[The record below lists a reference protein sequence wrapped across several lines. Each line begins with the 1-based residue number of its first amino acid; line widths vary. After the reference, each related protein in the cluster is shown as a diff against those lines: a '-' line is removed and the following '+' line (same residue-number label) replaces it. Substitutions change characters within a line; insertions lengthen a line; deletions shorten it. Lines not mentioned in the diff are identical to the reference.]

1 MSPPFHVVLVTATV
15 LDLDACQRLEAD
27 VASAISLGGV
37 AIVLDLGAVALVTP
51 EVVPI
56 LLAAVGRA
64 SAHGKLVIVSG
75 LPQLRALLLSSPE
88 FGQAQLV
95 ATRAA
100 ADKLLNSNENLP

>member
-1 MSPPFHVVLVTATV
+1 VSPTFNAVVVTATV
-15 LDLDACQRLEAD
+15 LDLDACERLETD

-37 AIVLDLGAVALVTP
+37 AIVLDLEAVALVKP
-51 EVVPI
+51 EAVPI
-56 LLAAVGRA
+56 LLGAVGRA
-64 SAHGKLVIVSG
+64 EAHGKLVIVSG

-100 ADKLLNSNENLP
+100 ADKLLNSDENLP